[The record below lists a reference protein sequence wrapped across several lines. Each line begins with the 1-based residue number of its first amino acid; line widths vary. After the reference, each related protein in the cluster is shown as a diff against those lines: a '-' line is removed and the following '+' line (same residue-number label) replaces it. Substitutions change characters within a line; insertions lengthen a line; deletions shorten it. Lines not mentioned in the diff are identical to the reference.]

1 MKNLKN
7 WDNKTW
13 LSSNKYINSIIKFL
27 KKNLKFSKKTNILDI
42 GCGRGHIISALN
54 NKYHFKQ
61 KPIGIDIVKNKGIKN
76 KLIFKRIDAI
86 KYLKKTEKNFD
97 LILIKQTVH
106 FFSKKKIKK
115 LLELAKKRLSK
126 HGKIIIL
133 ALDPNK
139 NEIPCFSLMKKYL
152 LKSLEKDK
160 KLFKEI
166 NKVLKNCLKRKFILK
181 ISIKKRQYVQMLK
194 NNYISCLLNMP
205 KHKLLYGIKEI
216 EKTYG
221 QTIVFND
228 KLICFIYRN

>member
-1 MKNLKN
+1 MKKLKN

-54 NKYHFKQ
+54 SKYYFKQ
-61 KPIGIDIVKNKGIKN
+61 KPIGIDIVKNRGIKN

-194 NNYISCLLNMP
+194 NNYISC
-205 KHKLLYGIKEI
+205 
-216 EKTYG
+216 
-221 QTIVFND
+221 
-228 KLICFIYRN
+228 